1 MTFCPQ
7 LETAPVTDV
16 TVFFIN
22 PIGSLVAEWLGAGAG
37 GVGASGGRAMIGSGL
52 ALASGSI
59 GFNFAGRAID
69 ACGVRS
75 PSFGDETFVFA
86 FGSDGAVCVADRGG
100 AGRAAAG
107 GGAAF
112 DGASAPGG
120 AALLVSKDAAFGS
133 MAPSG
138 VASFWVSGAL
148 NASLE
153 GVDKASLT
161 GDFSAARGGSEDGS
175 EFGVAGCDFALASS
189 CDGSPGSAL
198 AALSVLASLSER
210 VASDWVDS

>member
-16 TVFFIN
+16 TVFFMN
-22 PIGSLVAEWLGAGAG
+22 PIGSPVAEGL
-37 GVGASGGRAMIGSGL
+37 GASGGGGAGASEGRAIICSGL
-52 ALASGSI
+52 GLASGSI
-59 GFNFAGRAID
+59 GFNFAGRAIG
-69 ACGVRS
+69 AGWIRS
-75 PSFGDETFVFA
+75 PAFGDETFVL

-107 GGAAF
+107 GGASP
-112 DGASAPGG
+112 ASG
-120 AALLVSKDAAFGS
+120 AAFVSKDAAFGS
-133 MAPSG
+133 IAPSG
-138 VASFWVSGAL
+138 VASFWISGAL
-148 NASLE
+148 KASL

-189 CDGSPGSAL
+189 CDGSSSSVL
-198 AALSVLASLSER
+198 AALSVRASLSVT
-210 VASDWVDS
+210 VASD